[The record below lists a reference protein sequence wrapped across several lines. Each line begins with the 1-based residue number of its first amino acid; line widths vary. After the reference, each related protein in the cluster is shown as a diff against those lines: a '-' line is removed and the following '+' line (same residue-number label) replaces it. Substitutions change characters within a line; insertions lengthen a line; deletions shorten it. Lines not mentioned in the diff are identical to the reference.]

1 MYVPDPLGALHQ
13 MHRVL
18 RTGGRAVA
26 AVWGQRQRC
35 GWAEI
40 FPIVEARVRS
50 DVCPLFFQL
59 GMADVLAQTFQTAG
73 FKDIESERLLTV
85 LYYASAEEAC
95 GAAFAGGPVAL
106 AYAHFDTPTRQ
117 DAHAEYLAAIE
128 PYRQGSGYAIPG
140 EFVIVSGRK
149 L

>member
-1 MYVPDPLGALHQ
+1 MTPIRHNYDYGITYRQALRINWQ
-13 MHRVL
+13 
-18 RTGGRAVA
+18 
-26 AVWGQRQRC
+26 
-35 GWAEI
+35 
-40 FPIVEARVRS
+40 EAW
-50 DVCPLFFQL
+50 
-59 GMADVLAQTFQTAG
+59 
-73 FKDIESERLLTV
+73 
-85 LYYASAEEAC
+85 

-140 EFVIVSGRK
+140 EFVITSGRK